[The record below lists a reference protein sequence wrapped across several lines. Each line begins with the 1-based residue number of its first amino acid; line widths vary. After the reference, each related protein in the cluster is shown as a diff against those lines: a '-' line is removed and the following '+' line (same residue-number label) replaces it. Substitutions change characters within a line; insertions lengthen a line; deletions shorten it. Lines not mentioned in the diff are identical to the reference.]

1 MPASRKPTVRRR
13 MLGAE
18 LRRLREA
25 AGLSGEKVARELEC
39 SDSKISR
46 IENGLVPAHPRDVRD
61 MLDLYG
67 VTDEGK
73 REALITLARDGKKR
87 GWWQRYQAYEDG
99 VLPGP
104 YLDLISLEA
113 DAASIR
119 TYQPQIVP
127 GLLQTEAYV
136 RAMIEAA
143 RVEMSPEEI
152 QTVVEVRLARQ
163 AVLTRQ
169 HPLHFWAVLDE
180 AVLRRMVGGPEVMRD
195 QLRHLAA
202 MARRQNVT
210 LQVLPFAAG
219 APAWVYTPFVILKFP
234 EPADLE
240 VVYLENLTSG
250 LYVEETAEVDRYTLM
265 FDHLRAAALS
275 PKESVAL
282 IAEVADHLE

>member
-1 MPASRKPTVRRR
+1 MSRVQDQSRGERPVWVR
-13 MLGAE
+13 
-18 LRRLREA
+18 
-25 AGLSGEKVARELEC
+25 
-39 SDSKISR
+39 
-46 IENGLVPAHPRDVRD
+46 PRDVRD

-87 GWWQRYQAYEDG
+87 GWWQTYQAYEGG

-143 RVEMSPEEI
+143 
-152 QTVVEVRLARQ
+152 
-163 AVLTRQ
+163 
-169 HPLHFWAVLDE
+169 
-180 AVLRRMVGGPEVMRD
+180 
-195 QLRHLAA
+195 
-202 MARRQNVT
+202 
-210 LQVLPFAAG
+210 
-219 APAWVYTPFVILKFP
+219 
-234 EPADLE
+234 
-240 VVYLENLTSG
+240 
-250 LYVEETAEVDRYTLM
+250 
-265 FDHLRAAALS
+265 LS

-282 IAEVADHLE
+282 IAEVADALE